1 MPPSDDRP
9 TGATP
14 TAGPTTA
21 AGRALAG
28 WIRPNLRS
36 SWQDAVR
43 AIEAEAGRRALAGFR
58 QRVAG
63 SSSPAAEELLG
74 LIDEA
79 LAEAAEHPDR

>member
-9 TGATP
+9 TGA
-14 TAGPTTA
+14 PTTA
-21 AGRALAG
+21 AGRAIAG

-63 SSSPAAEELLG
+63 SSSPAAGELLR

-79 LAEAAEHPDR
+79 LADAAEHPDR